1 MAGDDG
7 SSIRDRVAEIP
18 EWYHTL
24 ELAPGVVTPGWFD
37 LRGLPAE
44 LPIPASTAGLR
55 CLDIGTFDG
64 FWAFEL
70 ERRGSTEVVAVDVL
84 DPRKWDWPVGSEQ
97 SVLEAVGR
105 RKAAGRG
112 FEVARDALGSKV
124 ERHEMSVYDL
134 DPAVVGE
141 FDFVYVGSLLL
152 HLRDPVRAVERV
164 ASICRGQA
172 LFVDAVDLPM
182 TRLFPRR
189 PVASLDGVGRPWW
202 FKPNQAGLAR
212 MITAGGFDIVNGPQT
227 VYMRGGAGFQDAGK
241 VTLRQLRRLDGWQE
255 RITQRRGEPH
265 AAVLARPRA
274 TG

>member
-1 MAGDDG
+1 VSGPDAGSTRG
-7 SSIRDRVAEIP
+7 RVAEIP

-37 LRGLPAE
+37 LRDLPGQ

-70 ERRGSTEVVAVDVL
+70 ERRGADEVVAVDVL
-84 DPRKWDWPVGSEQ
+84 DPQKWDWPAGSTDA
-97 SVLEAVGR
+97 VLAAVGR

-124 ERHEMSVYDL
+124 QRHEMSVYDL
-134 DPAVVGE
+134 DPEVVGT

-152 HLRDPVRAVERV
+152 HLRDPVRAIERV

-172 LFVDAVDLPM
+172 LFVDAIDLPAS
-182 TRLFPRR
+182 RLFPRR
-189 PVASLDGVGRPWW
+189 PLASLDGVGRPWW
-202 FKPNQAGLAR
+202 WKPNLAGLAR
-212 MITAGGFDIVNGPQT
+212 MITVGGFDVQHGPQL
-227 VYMRGGAGFQDAGK
+227 VYMRGGAGFDAGK
-241 VTLRQLRRLDGWQE
+241 VPLRRLRRLDGWQDLV
-255 RITQRRGEPH
+255 TQRRGEPH
-265 AAVLARPRA
+265 AAVLAKPRSA
-274 TG
+274 G